1 MSVVVEAR
9 QALLRTANR
18 TIPELTP
25 SRFVMGDGVK
35 SVVALVVGVRGTL
48 VVVGCWVPGVA
59 WCRPRTRHLGAP

>member
-35 SVVALVVGVRGTL
+35 SVVGVRGTL